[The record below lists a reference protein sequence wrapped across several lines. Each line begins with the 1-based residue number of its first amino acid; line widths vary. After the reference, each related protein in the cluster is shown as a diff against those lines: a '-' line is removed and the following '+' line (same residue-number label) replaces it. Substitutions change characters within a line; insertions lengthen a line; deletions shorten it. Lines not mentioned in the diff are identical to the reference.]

1 MLRLASIVAAVAGL
15 VGPSAL
21 QPARAQLPL
30 ALESAPEFVREALD
44 HPYGRALIAEF
55 TNAVIESADAGCLSQ
70 KRLDTA
76 ALDERGRDLFQRY
89 GTRTMSMLQQNIDLR
104 RYDAEL
110 AKRAGAKGKAELA
123 TLRKNPSV
131 QAYTKTEL
139 PVRLAKVL
147 DFVVEQFDRYVLLN
161 RIQLKPISP
170 LATGNIQLLA
180 ANPGEASE
188 EAPAG
193 RPKSN
198 APQSKAGQP
207 KAGQPKAGQPKAG
220 EPKAGQP
227 KAGQPKAAQP
237 SPVQTKAGQPKAG
250 QANPVQAKA
259 GQPKA
264 VQGKAVQGKARP
276 TPRQVQRYVALSEA
290 SGVAILSAFNRET
303 AALWGPKTFYSGVED
318 DLAEVCIFPRSNTE
332 LKDTKCKTPWQEA

>member
-1 MLRLASIVAAVAGL
+1 MMLRLASIVAAVAGL

-180 ANPGEASE
+180 VNPGEASE

-264 VQGKAVQGKARP
+264 VQGKAVQAKARP

-332 LKDTKCKTPWQEA
+332 LKDTK

>member
-1 MLRLASIVAAVAGL
+1 
-15 VGPSAL
+15 
-21 QPARAQLPL
+21 
-30 ALESAPEFVREALD
+30 
-44 HPYGRALIAEF
+44 
-55 TNAVIESADAGCLSQ
+55 
-70 KRLDTA
+70 
-76 ALDERGRDLFQRY
+76 
-89 GTRTMSMLQQNIDLR
+89 
-104 RYDAEL
+104 
-110 AKRAGAKGKAELA
+110 
-123 TLRKNPSV
+123 
-131 QAYTKTEL
+131 
-139 PVRLAKVL
+139 VL

-180 ANPGEASE
+180 VNPGEASE

-207 KAGQPKAGQPKAG
+207 KAGQPKAGQP
-220 EPKAGQP
+220 
-227 KAGQPKAAQP
+227 

-264 VQGKAVQGKARP
+264 VQGKAVQAKARP

-332 LKDTKCKTPWQEA
+332 LKDTK